1 MKCRLMVAVHTY
13 AHTHMHVHT
22 HTHACTYTYT
32 VIHICTHVHK
42 HKTHSDTHG
51 IQYSKL
57 IKPFKTLV
65 SSDKGQL
72 AIGEVV
78 SAWVANSQQEY

>member
-1 MKCRLMVAVHTY
+1 
-13 AHTHMHVHT
+13 MHVHT
-22 HTHACTYTYT
+22 H
-32 VIHICTHVHK
+32 
-42 HKTHSDTHG
+42 SDTHIHTYAQTHTHNDTHR

-57 IKPFKTLV
+57 IKPFKSLV